1 MKMNTNKIFMMIFL
15 SFLLALAGCQKEGT
29 EGKTGQKTT
38 SGAERSGAGMGSTQG
53 SESSPTGNVT
63 EPGRTGGAGTSPD
76 TGTSSGGT
84 GTSPD
89 TGMSP
94 GGTGASPDTG
104 TSPGGTGTSP
114 SSGMS
119 PGGAETTLEKTGEYM
134 DDSVITAKIKQDIL
148 GDPLLKSSQINVTT
162 ENGVVKL
169 SGSVDSQ
176 QTIDRVKAIAQSVTD
191 VKAVE
196 SDQLVVK

>member
-1 MKMNTNKIFMMIFL
+1 MEMNTNKIFMMIFL

-76 TGTSSGGT
+76 TGTSS
-84 GTSPD
+84 
-89 TGMSP
+89 